1 MLWEIVREL
10 SRVCAAISNEEE
22 AVGLRDEAGR
32 IVLEIAGT
40 IEDERLRATFLARPE
55 VQAVTAAQV

>member
-1 MLWEIVREL
+1 VLWEIVRE
-10 SRVCAAISNEEE
+10 RAACAAISNEEE
-22 AVGLRDEAGR
+22 VGPTRRDGSS
-32 IVLEIAGT
+32 EIAGT

>member
-1 MLWEIVREL
+1 VREL
-10 SRVCAAISNEEE
+10 SRVCAARSNEEE

-40 IEDERLRATFLARPE
+40 IEDERLRTTFLARPE
-55 VQAVTAAQV
+55 VQAVTAA

>member
-22 AVGLRDEAGR
+22 AVGLRHEAGR

-40 IEDERLRATFLARPE
+40 IEDERLRTTFLARPE
-55 VQAVTAAQV
+55 VETVLPKR